1 MSQARK
7 TNVFVSFG
15 LHILGFCFCIIPP
28 TACTLMYFPL
38 WKTIGY
44 EYCIAGGVALL
55 LVLCMIPLYK
65 FLREKFESYSSYF
78 IWLVIFLL
86 FLALSKIADQMTVI
100 SFAGFV
106 GNLLGGI
113 CFHLAR
119 RTRGGKEEK

>member
-1 MSQARK
+1 MSQSKK
-7 TNVFVSFG
+7 TNIFVSFC
-15 LHILGFCFCIIPP
+15 LHILGFCLCIIPP
-28 TACTLMYFPL
+28 MACTLMYFPL

-55 LVLCMIPLYK
+55 LVLCMIPMYK
-65 FLREKFESYSSYF
+65 FLGERLKSYSSYLL
-78 IWLVIFLL
+78 WLVLFLL

-113 CFHLAR
+113 CFHLAK
-119 RTRGGKEEK
+119 RTRGDKGG